1 MKKIFTI
8 FIIVLNC
15 MLVVAQNAGFKKNTT
30 GLSLNFS
37 NTNSQSDSIN
47 KSSTINSAQRPTKK
61 ELSKIKAANIKR
73 AAKTQFQYFIIKA
86 DSSSYG
92 YSIYADG
99 NLYIQQNTIPSVA
112 GTKGFSDTNSAAKT
126 AQLVIKKIKQGE
138 ILPAITIKD
147 LKKAGVQ
154 LNIKS

>member
-1 MKKIFTI
+1 MKKVFAIL
-8 FIIVLNC
+8 IIVLTC
-15 MLVVAQNAGFKKNTT
+15 MLAVAQNAGNDSNTT
-30 GLSLNFS
+30 GLSVNFS
-37 NTNSQSDSIN
+37 NTIAQSDPVT
-47 KSSTINSAQRPTKK
+47 KSSTAKAAKRPGKK
-61 ELSKIKAANIKR
+61 ELAKIKAANIKR

-86 DSSSYG
+86 DSSSFG

-138 ILPAITIKD
+138 MPPTITIKD
-147 LKKAGVQ
+147 LKKISVQ
-154 LNIKS
+154 

>member
-1 MKKIFTI
+1 MKKVFAII
-8 FIIVLNC
+8 IIVASGMN
-15 MLVVAQNAGFKKNTT
+15 VSAQNAGNDSNTK

-37 NTNSQSDSIN
+37 NTIAQSDTIN
-47 KSSTINSAQRPTKK
+47 KSSTTKAAQRPGKK

-86 DSSSYG
+86 DSSSFG

-112 GTKGFSDTNSAAKT
+112 GAKGFSDTNSAAKT

-138 ILPAITIKD
+138 MPPTITTKD
-147 LKKAGVQ
+147 LKKISVQ
-154 LNIKS
+154 